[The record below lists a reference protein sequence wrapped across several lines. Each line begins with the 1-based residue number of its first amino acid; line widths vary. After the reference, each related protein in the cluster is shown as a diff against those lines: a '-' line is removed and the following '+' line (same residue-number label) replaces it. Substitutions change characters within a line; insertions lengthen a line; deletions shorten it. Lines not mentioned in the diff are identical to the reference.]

1 MTCQH
6 GWQKTIVSIDKF
18 NKTIGNI
25 VCWIT
30 IPLILGMVYEVL
42 ARKLFLAPTIWAYDM
57 SRFLYGAL
65 FMLGAGYALSKG
77 VHIRAD
83 FLYRNFKT
91 KTQGKIDFWL
101 YLLFYFPGLIV
112 FLYMTTIFVQESI
125 MRNERGMDTTWMPY
139 MWPIKSCLWFG
150 IIFLL
155 IQGVSELF
163 KSYYAMTKGRWP
175 WTRMISHLID
185 PAILGFILIGVMLFA
200 IFIGFP
206 ISFTLIFLGFVF
218 GYLGFGKLVFY
229 LMTLQFSMVMTEQ
242 TLAAV
247 PLFVFMGIMMEQA
260 GLMERLFSAF
270 QMMLAKVRGSLYY
283 AVLFVSVIFAAATG
297 IVGASVTILGIM
309 AAKSMNKS
317 GYDVKLAAGTITA
330 GGTLG
335 ILIPPSIMLVV
346 MGPIME
352 IPVTDLFAAAI
363 LPGILLA
370 CLYAAYTTV
379 RCIINPKLG
388 PTVPE
393 ELRAKSMKD
402 VWIENFFLD

>member
-1 MTCQH
+1 MTDKPTNLDISDEMIAERR
-6 GWQKTIVSIDKF
+6 GGSGKMPDDMPTWMAKTIVSIDKF

-91 KTQGKIDFWL
+91 KNQGKIDFWL

-175 WTRMISHLID
+175 
-185 PAILGFILIGVMLFA
+185 GQ
-200 IFIGFP
+200 
-206 ISFTLIFLGFVF
+206 
-218 GYLGFGKLVFY
+218 K
-229 LMTLQFSMVMTEQ
+229 
-242 TLAAV
+242 
-247 PLFVFMGIMMEQA
+247 
-260 GLMERLFSAF
+260 
-270 QMMLAKVRGSLYY
+270 
-283 AVLFVSVIFAAATG
+283 
-297 IVGASVTILGIM
+297 
-309 AAKSMNKS
+309 
-317 GYDVKLAAGTITA
+317 
-330 GGTLG
+330 
-335 ILIPPSIMLVV
+335 
-346 MGPIME
+346 
-352 IPVTDLFAAAI
+352 
-363 LPGILLA
+363 
-370 CLYAAYTTV
+370 
-379 RCIINPKLG
+379 
-388 PTVPE
+388 
-393 ELRAKSMKD
+393 
-402 VWIENFFLD
+402 

>member
-1 MTCQH
+1 MTDKPTNLDISDEMIAERR
-6 GWQKTIVSIDKF
+6 GGSGKMPDDMPTWMAKAIVSIDKF

-155 IQGVSELF
+155 VQGVSELL

-175 WTRMISHLID
+175 
-185 PAILGFILIGVMLFA
+185 G
-200 IFIGFP
+200 
-206 ISFTLIFLGFVF
+206 
-218 GYLGFGKLVFY
+218 
-229 LMTLQFSMVMTEQ
+229 QE
-242 TLAAV
+242 
-247 PLFVFMGIMMEQA
+247 
-260 GLMERLFSAF
+260 
-270 QMMLAKVRGSLYY
+270 
-283 AVLFVSVIFAAATG
+283 
-297 IVGASVTILGIM
+297 
-309 AAKSMNKS
+309 
-317 GYDVKLAAGTITA
+317 
-330 GGTLG
+330 
-335 ILIPPSIMLVV
+335 
-346 MGPIME
+346 
-352 IPVTDLFAAAI
+352 
-363 LPGILLA
+363 
-370 CLYAAYTTV
+370 
-379 RCIINPKLG
+379 
-388 PTVPE
+388 
-393 ELRAKSMKD
+393 
-402 VWIENFFLD
+402 